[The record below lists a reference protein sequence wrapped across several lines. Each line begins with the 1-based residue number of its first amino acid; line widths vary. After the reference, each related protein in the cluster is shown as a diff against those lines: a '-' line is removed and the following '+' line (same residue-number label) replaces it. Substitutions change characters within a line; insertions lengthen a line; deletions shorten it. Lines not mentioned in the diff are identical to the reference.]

1 VTPGKVR
8 RPKMT
13 TGSQPSPTQV
23 QALQHV
29 DPQATGRLRH
39 LLFGAEILQAISVVA
54 SLGVPDLLAAGPRS
68 YTELAEATGTH
79 AQSLLR
85 VLRVL
90 AAEGVLTQDENDC
103 FGLTPVGNLLRTGV
117 TGSQRASAIMKGS
130 PYEWAAWGAFR
141 RSVDDG
147 GAAFRH
153 AHGIGLFQYLDG
165 HPDAAEV
172 FNDMM
177 TGITGAKCGAIL
189 GSYDFSWAG
198 TYADVGGGH
207 GILMARVLAAH
218 PGMKGILFDLPS
230 VADAAREQLDSA
242 GVSDRCQFVG
252 GSFLES
258 VPPGADLYSLV
269 SVLLNWTDQDAQRI
283 LHACH
288 AAMRGNG
295 RLLVVD
301 WLVPPGGEPHPSKY
315 VDLQMLALFGGRQR
329 TEQEHRVLL
338 SESGFEVT
346 RVTETRSGF
355 SLIEAVPR

>member
-1 VTPGKVR
+1 
-8 RPKMT
+8 MT

-29 DPQATGRLRH
+29 DPQANARLRH

-54 SLGVPDLLAAGPRS
+54 SSVFRTCWPTDLGATRSWPRPPGRTRRPS
-68 YTELAEATGTH
+68 
-79 AQSLLR
+79 S
-85 VLRVL
+85 VFRVL
-90 AAEGVLTQDENDC
+90 AAEGVLTQEENDC

-165 HPDAAEV
+165 HPDAAEA

-218 PGMKGILFDLPS
+218 PGMKTILFDLPS
-230 VADAAREQLDSA
+230 VADAAREQLDGA
-242 GVSDRCQFVG
+242 GVSDRCRVVG
-252 GSFLES
+252 GSLLET

-283 LHACH
+283 LRACH

-295 RLLVVD
+295 RLLV
-301 WLVPPGGEPHPSKY
+301 P
-315 VDLQMLALFGGRQR
+315 
-329 TEQEHRVLL
+329 
-338 SESGFEVT
+338 
-346 RVTETRSGF
+346 
-355 SLIEAVPR
+355 